1 MLSGPPASA
10 TVTAD
15 QLLERFLSA
24 SPRQQRS
31 LLAQLEAR
39 RTELRPLLIDRL
51 AGLDASGDDWVPG
64 ALIHWLLSET
74 DPLAADFRGRYPQGW
89 LETPTGSGI
98 DYQPLQAAL
107 SEQAFELADRCTS
120 SILRQLAGPA
130 AEARGY
136 VYFSEVPPISGID
149 LQTLDRLWLC
159 YSRGRFGFSVQAR
172 LLQACGGRWERLW
185 PKLGWKEEGLWT
197 RYPKAFTWSLE
208 APDGHMPLINQLRG
222 VRLMDALLSHP
233 ALQQRVKG
241 VAEGN
246 GARR

>member
-1 MLSGPPASA
+1 MRSGPPASA

-51 AGLDASGDDWVPG
+51 AGLDASG
-64 ALIHWLLSET
+64 
-74 DPLAADFRGRYPQGW
+74 
-89 LETPTGSGI
+89 
-98 DYQPLQAAL
+98 
-107 SEQAFELADRCTS
+107 
-120 SILRQLAGPA
+120 
-130 AEARGY
+130 
-136 VYFSEVPPISGID
+136 
-149 LQTLDRLWLC
+149 
-159 YSRGRFGFSVQAR
+159 RFGFSVQGR

-222 VRLMDALLSHP
+222 VRLMDALHSHP

-246 GARR
+246 GTRR